1 MDKSSNKL
9 FTQGLRPLQSLLPE
23 NAKKI
28 LKKDGFVYFE
38 IIKNWKNIVGEKIFK
53 DATPS
58 KIKKINNENSLSLN
72 VNKEIILFGK
82 KFFMLMYKYSNKL
95 FTQGL
100 IPLQCFLPENAKKI
114 LKKNGFI
121 YFEIIKNWRNIVGEK
136 MFKNVA
142 PLKIKKINNEN
153 ILSINVNKNIMIEIE
168 YSRDQIIE
176 KINSY
181 LGFNAINKIQ
191 IISKDSSFE
200 IKKKKI
206 ILNENILKK
215 INEIKSKN
223 LKEIFLKLNK

>member
-1 MDKSSNKL
+1 MIDKSSNKL

-23 NAKKI
+23 NVKKI

-38 IIKNWKNIVGEKIFK
+38 IIKNWKNIVGEKLFK
-53 DATPS
+53 DT
-58 KIKKINNENSLSLN
+58 
-72 VNKEIILFGK
+72 
-82 KFFMLMYKYSNKL
+82 
-95 FTQGL
+95 
-100 IPLQCFLPENAKKI
+100 
-114 LKKNGFI
+114 
-121 YFEIIKNWRNIVGEK
+121 
-136 MFKNVA
+136 A

>member
-1 MDKSSNKL
+1 MVTDKSSNKL

-38 IIKNWKNIVGEKIFK
+38 IIKNWKNIVGEK
-53 DATPS
+53 
-58 KIKKINNENSLSLN
+58 
-72 VNKEIILFGK
+72 
-82 KFFMLMYKYSNKL
+82 M
-95 FTQGL
+95 
-100 IPLQCFLPENAKKI
+100 
-114 LKKNGFI
+114 FI
-121 YFEIIKNWRNIVGEK
+121 DT
-136 MFKNVA
+136 A
-142 PLKIKKINNEN
+142 PLKIKKVNNEN

>member
-1 MDKSSNKL
+1 MDKSLNKL

-38 IIKNWKNIVGEKIFK
+38 IIKNWKNIVGKKMYK
-53 DATPS
+53 DVIPF
-58 KIKKINNENSLSLN
+58 KIKK
-72 VNKEIILFGK
+72 
-82 KFFMLMYKYSNKL
+82 
-95 FTQGL
+95 T
-100 IPLQCFLPENAKKI
+100 
-114 LKKNGFI
+114 
-121 YFEIIKNWRNIVGEK
+121 
-136 MFKNVA
+136 
-142 PLKIKKINNEN
+142 NNEN

-191 IISKDSSFE
+191 IISKEPSFE
-200 IKKKKI
+200 LTKKKI
-206 ILNENILKK
+206 VLSVNILKK
-215 INEIKSKN
+215 INEIKNNN

>member
-1 MDKSSNKL
+1 VIDKSSNKL

-38 IIKNWKNIVGEKIFK
+38 IIKNWKNIVGEKLFK
-53 DATPS
+53 DT
-58 KIKKINNENSLSLN
+58 
-72 VNKEIILFGK
+72 
-82 KFFMLMYKYSNKL
+82 
-95 FTQGL
+95 
-100 IPLQCFLPENAKKI
+100 
-114 LKKNGFI
+114 
-121 YFEIIKNWRNIVGEK
+121 
-136 MFKNVA
+136 A

-215 INEIKSKN
+215 INEIKNKN

>member
-1 MDKSSNKL
+1 MDKSLNKL

-38 IIKNWKNIVGEKIFK
+38 IIKNWKNIVGEKLFK
-53 DATPS
+53 DT
-58 KIKKINNENSLSLN
+58 
-72 VNKEIILFGK
+72 
-82 KFFMLMYKYSNKL
+82 
-95 FTQGL
+95 
-100 IPLQCFLPENAKKI
+100 
-114 LKKNGFI
+114 
-121 YFEIIKNWRNIVGEK
+121 
-136 MFKNVA
+136 A

-153 ILSINVNKNIMIEIE
+153 IISINVNKNIMIEIE

-191 IISKDSSFE
+191 IITKDSSFE

>member
-1 MDKSSNKL
+1 MVIDKSLNKL

-38 IIKNWKNIVGEKIFK
+38 IIKNWKNIVGEKMYK
-53 DATPS
+53 DVIPF
-58 KIKKINNENSLSLN
+58 KIKK
-72 VNKEIILFGK
+72 
-82 KFFMLMYKYSNKL
+82 
-95 FTQGL
+95 T
-100 IPLQCFLPENAKKI
+100 
-114 LKKNGFI
+114 
-121 YFEIIKNWRNIVGEK
+121 
-136 MFKNVA
+136 
-142 PLKIKKINNEN
+142 NNEN

-191 IISKDSSFE
+191 IISKEPSFE
-200 IKKKKI
+200 LTKKKI
-206 ILNENILKK
+206 VLSVNILKK
-215 INEIKSKN
+215 INEIKSNN

>member
-1 MDKSSNKL
+1 MIDKSSNKL

-38 IIKNWKNIVGEKIFK
+38 IIKNWKNIVGEKLFK
-53 DATPS
+53 DT
-58 KIKKINNENSLSLN
+58 
-72 VNKEIILFGK
+72 
-82 KFFMLMYKYSNKL
+82 
-95 FTQGL
+95 
-100 IPLQCFLPENAKKI
+100 
-114 LKKNGFI
+114 
-121 YFEIIKNWRNIVGEK
+121 
-136 MFKNVA
+136 A

-200 IKKKKI
+200 IKKKKN

-215 INEIKSKN
+215 INEIKNKN

>member
-1 MDKSSNKL
+1 MVTDKSSNKL

-38 IIKNWKNIVGEKIFK
+38 IIKNWKNIVGEKMFK
-53 DATPS
+53 DTS
-58 KIKKINNENSLSLN
+58 
-72 VNKEIILFGK
+72 
-82 KFFMLMYKYSNKL
+82 
-95 FTQGL
+95 
-100 IPLQCFLPENAKKI
+100 
-114 LKKNGFI
+114 
-121 YFEIIKNWRNIVGEK
+121 
-136 MFKNVA
+136 
-142 PLKIKKINNEN
+142 PLKIKKINEEN

-176 KINSY
+176 NINSY

>member
-1 MDKSSNKL
+1 MDKSLNKL

-38 IIKNWKNIVGEKIFK
+38 IIKNWKNIVGEKMYK
-53 DATPS
+53 DVIPF
-58 KIKKINNENSLSLN
+58 KIKK
-72 VNKEIILFGK
+72 
-82 KFFMLMYKYSNKL
+82 
-95 FTQGL
+95 T
-100 IPLQCFLPENAKKI
+100 
-114 LKKNGFI
+114 
-121 YFEIIKNWRNIVGEK
+121 
-136 MFKNVA
+136 
-142 PLKIKKINNEN
+142 NNEN

-191 IISKDSSFE
+191 IISKEPSFE
-200 IKKKKI
+200 LTKKKI
-206 ILNENILKK
+206 VLSESILKK
-215 INEIKSKN
+215 INEIKSNN

>member
-1 MDKSSNKL
+1 MVMDKSSNKL

-23 NAKKI
+23 NAKRI

-38 IIKNWKNIVGEKIFK
+38 IIKNWKNIVGEK
-53 DATPS
+53 
-58 KIKKINNENSLSLN
+58 
-72 VNKEIILFGK
+72 
-82 KFFMLMYKYSNKL
+82 M
-95 FTQGL
+95 
-100 IPLQCFLPENAKKI
+100 
-114 LKKNGFI
+114 FI
-121 YFEIIKNWRNIVGEK
+121 DT
-136 MFKNVA
+136 A
-142 PLKIKKINNEN
+142 PLKIKKVNNEN

-215 INEIKSKN
+215 INEIKNKN

>member
-1 MDKSSNKL
+1 MI
-9 FTQGLRPLQSLLPE
+9 THGR
-23 NAKKI
+23 
-28 LKKDGFVYFE
+28 
-38 IIKNWKNIVGEKIFK
+38 IKNWK
-53 DATPS
+53 
-58 KIKKINNENSLSLN
+58 
-72 VNKEIILFGK
+72 
-82 KFFMLMYKYSNKL
+82 
-95 FTQGL
+95 
-100 IPLQCFLPENAKKI
+100 
-114 LKKNGFI
+114 
-121 YFEIIKNWRNIVGEK
+121 NIVGEK

-206 ILNENILKK
+206 TLSENILKK
-215 INEIKSKN
+215 INEIKSEN

>member
-38 IIKNWKNIVGEKIFK
+38 IIKNWKNIVGEK
-53 DATPS
+53 
-58 KIKKINNENSLSLN
+58 
-72 VNKEIILFGK
+72 
-82 KFFMLMYKYSNKL
+82 
-95 FTQGL
+95 
-100 IPLQCFLPENAKKI
+100 
-114 LKKNGFI
+114 
-121 YFEIIKNWRNIVGEK
+121 
-136 MFKNVA
+136 MFKEVT
-142 PLKIKKINNEN
+142 PIKIKKINNEN
-153 ILSINVNKNIMIEIE
+153 ILSINVDKNIMIEIE

-191 IISKDSSFE
+191 VISKSSFFE
-200 IKKKKI
+200 VKKKKI
-206 ILNENILKK
+206 VLSENILKK

>member
-1 MDKSSNKL
+1 MVIDKYSNKL
-9 FTQGLRPLQSLLPE
+9 FTQGLKPLQSLLPE

-38 IIKNWKNIVGEKIFK
+38 IIKNWKNIVGEK
-53 DATPS
+53 
-58 KIKKINNENSLSLN
+58 
-72 VNKEIILFGK
+72 
-82 KFFMLMYKYSNKL
+82 M
-95 FTQGL
+95 
-100 IPLQCFLPENAKKI
+100 
-114 LKKNGFI
+114 FI
-121 YFEIIKNWRNIVGEK
+121 DT
-136 MFKNVA
+136 A
-142 PLKIKKINNEN
+142 PLKIKKVNNEN

-215 INEIKSKN
+215 INEIKNKN